1 MKRSQSSRTRRSL
14 AALVLGLALVALL
27 APSAHAGQRA
37 SASIIGGEDAAIAS
51 FPSLAYI
58 EAQTG
63 PKSGFSCTGSVIA
76 PRVILTAGHCVL
88 NIESGQVVPPSAF
101 AVGTG
106 VADLRQIVAANV
118 FHVARSLSYPE
129 FDPSTLHDDAGLLVL
144 SSPTPAPPL
153 ALATGADRS
162 LYGGGAPVQIA
173 GWGLTDPNS
182 SDTPAVLQ
190 TTAAVVQPSDLC
202 KKKVGG
208 FYPFYSPGVQMCTTT
223 PPNHTSGGCFGDS
236 GGPVIGTS
244 AAGLPVELGIV
255 STGAPACNTRLP
267 NIFTRADKISTWAGE
282 WVAAVEYGA
291 PEPKIKV
298 PKAELPRM
306 TKPDAKNLVSRAL
319 GIDFGQRFRKGKAKR
334 VGCEQVEREKVK
346 CGVSW
351 FYGPND
357 YFGTVTV
364 FYAIQRNSVVWN
376 ARYTVQWVNDDCWF
390 HSGRRASCPI
400 HSKHR

>member
-1 MKRSQSSRTRRSL
+1 MKRRENSRTRRSL
-14 AALVLGLALVALL
+14 TALVLGLALVALL
-27 APSAHAGQRA
+27 APTAQASQRA
-37 SASIIGGEDAAIAS
+37 SASVIGGEDASITD
-51 FPSLAYI
+51 FPSLAYL

-63 PKSGFSCTGSVIA
+63 PKSGFACTGTVIA

-88 NIESGQVVPPSAF
+88 NIENGEVVPPSAF
-101 AVGTG
+101 AVATG
-106 VADLRQIVAANV
+106 AADLRQIAPSNV
-118 FHVARSLSYPE
+118 FHVSRSLAYPM
-129 FDPSTLHDDAGLLVL
+129 FDPSTLHNDAGLLVL
-144 SSPTPAPPL
+144 SNPTPAPPI
-153 ALATGADRS
+153 ALAAGADNG
-162 LYGGGAPVQIA
+162 LYVGGAPVRIA

-182 SDTPAVLQ
+182 SDTPPILQ

-223 PPNHTSGGCFGDS
+223 PPKHTSGGCFGDS
-236 GGPVIGTS
+236 GGPVIGTR
-244 AAGLPVELGIV
+244 ADGVPVELGIV

-267 NIFTRADKISTWAGE
+267 NIFTRVDKISTWAAE
-282 WVAAVEYGA
+282 WIAAVEFGA
-291 PEPKIKV
+291 PEPVVKV

-306 TKPDAKNLVSRAL
+306 TKSDAKDLVARAL
-319 GIDFGQRFRKGKAKR
+319 GIDFGKRFRKGKEQR
-334 VGCEQVEREKVK
+334 IGCEQVEREKVK

-364 FYAIQRNSVVWN
+364 YYAINRNAVVWN
-376 ARYTVQWVNDDCWF
+376 ARYTVQWVNDRCWF
-390 HSGRRASCPI
+390 HSGHRSSCEI